1 MQVAEMRMLRWM
13 CGHTRSDKIR
23 NEVIREKVGVASVV
37 DKLREVRLRWFGH
50 VKRRCE
56 DAPVRTGAGC
66 RGAGRGPG
74 IEQLKL
80 LDEMV
85 THFNIEDREDSYT
98 GQPVKMGGGIV
109 NNTLRPTIPNYC
121 DSEWRC
127 LMEQCWA
134 PNPASRPSFTEIA
147 SRLRLLSSA
156 SQNKTTGQK
165 ATK

>member
-1 MQVAEMRMLRWM
+1 MAKAKLDVDTIMHNLVCNLFLVCYFDQ
-13 CGHTRSDKIR
+13 CD
-23 NEVIREKVGVASVV
+23 SVV
-37 DKLREVRLRWFGH
+37 VFFLWICYLIKLVILIH
-50 VKRRCE
+50 SS
-56 DAPVRTGAGC
+56 
-66 RGAGRGPG
+66 
-74 IEQLKL
+74 
-80 LDEMV
+80 
-85 THFNIEDREDSYT
+85 SYA
-98 GQPVKMGGGIV
+98 GGIV